1 MTNLALILVVVAI
14 VNFTLGGVV
23 FSRKPR
29 DKAAQTFLG
38 LTGGLGLWGLGI
50 SFYLLSGDMDR
61 AAFYSNIYYFAAML
75 MATSLYLFSVSQSH
89 RQLSSWHYLHWLVPV
104 GWLIGVI
111 ISPRLLVNFSIN
123 DLSHVAISPV
133 GYAVYSAITITYFV
147 AAIVILA
154 RGVANTVDHWRRRQL
169 LLVSVSAVL
178 VGVVAITFNLLL
190 PALGI
195 YYLVWV
201 GPLYSIVFAL
211 SAAYAVERY
220 KMFDLRATLAKTL
233 AYLLALIV
241 VVLVYTSVLLAV
253 GLRFFGGVSA
263 SRSQDLIYIALAILL
278 AVTFQP
284 LKNFFNR
291 ITSRL
296 FFNLNYSPE
305 QVIQEFGDAMLGSVE
320 LGGLAEATFSVL
332 NRTLAPADLALIIS
346 DDSAATH
353 FIRVSTSTGDG
364 LSRTVVRHLAQSLS
378 LPRYRRRLIID
389 SQELFESRD
398 LTLKSL
404 FDDNAVNLAVK
415 LQTKDRQLGYLLV
428 GYRQNGAGYGSSD
441 MYILRTVGD
450 ELALAIENGLQFK
463 QINRFN
469 RTLKE
474 RVDSAT
480 SKLRQNNRQ
489 LLQLDEAK
497 DEFISMA
504 SHQLRTPLTTVKG
517 YLSML
522 MEGDAGKLTRQQQKL
537 TEEAFNSSQRM
548 VFLIND
554 FLNVSRL
561 QTGRFELEKRP
572 VDLGEVLTQE
582 IGQLQVMAKSRQMK
596 LDCQADKSLPLME
609 LDETKLRQVMM
620 NFVDNAIYYS
630 SSGSTI
636 AISLKLIDHA
646 VEFKVTDHGIGVPKN
661 EQAGLFGKFYRA
673 SNARKQRPDGTG
685 VGLYMAKKV
694 IDAHDGQIIFS
705 SQQGKGST
713 FGFRLPLINIDL

>member
-1 MTNLALILVVVAI
+1 MTDLALALIIVAI

-38 LTGGLGLWGLGI
+38 FSGGIGLWGLGI
-50 SFYLLSGDMDR
+50 SFYMLSSDLTR
-61 AAFYSNIYYFAAML
+61 AQFYSDVYYFAAMA
-75 MATSLYLFSVSQSH
+75 MVSSLYLFSLSQRR
-89 RQLSSWHYLHWLVPV
+89 RQLSYWHYLHWLMPLL
-104 GWLIGVI
+104 WLIGLFI
-111 ISPRLLVNFSIN
+111 EPQLLVNFSTT
-123 DLSHVAISPV
+123 DLSQVMISPL
-133 GYAVYSAITITYFV
+133 GYAIYSAILVAYFGASITI
-147 AAIVILA
+147 LLK
-154 RGVANTVDHWRRRQL
+154 GVLGTIDHWRRRQL
-169 LLVSVSAVL
+169 ILVTASVTVAGL
-178 VGVVAITFNLLL
+178 VALTFNLLL

-195 YYLVWV
+195 YTLIWV

-211 SAAYAVERY
+211 GVAYAVERY
-220 KMFDLRATLAKTL
+220 KMFDMRATLAKTL

-241 VVLVYTSVLLAV
+241 VVVVYSTTLLVV
-253 GLRFFGGVSA
+253 GLRFFGGSGTNRA
-263 SRSQDLIYIALAILL
+263 QGLIYIALAILL

-296 FFNLNYSPE
+296 FFNLNYTPE
-305 QVIQEFGDAMLGSVE
+305 EVIQQFGDAMLGTVE
-320 LGGLAEATFSVL
+320 LGGLAEATFAVL

-346 DDSAATH
+346 DDTTMTH
-353 FIRVSTSTGDG
+353 FIR
-364 LSRTVVRHLAQSLS
+364 LSASSRPSLTRPVVRHLAQILS
-378 LPRYRRRLIID
+378 RPRYRRRLMVD

-398 LTLKSL
+398 LALKGL
-404 FDDNAVNLAVK
+404 MDDNSINLAVK
-415 LQTKDRQLGYLLV
+415 LKTQDRPIGYLLV

-441 MYILRTVGD
+441 LYILRTVGD
-450 ELALAIENGLQFK
+450 ELALAVENGLQFK

-480 SKLRQNNRQ
+480 NRLRQSNKQ
-489 LLQLDEAK
+489 LRQLDEAK

-522 MEGDAGKLTRQQQKL
+522 MEGDAGKLTGQQQKL

-561 QTGRFELEKRP
+561 QTGKFELEKRP
-572 VDLGEVLTQE
+572 TDLGEVLGQE
-582 IGQLQVMAKSRQMK
+582 ISQLQVMAKSRQMK
-596 LDCQADKSLPLME
+596 LDCQTDKTLPVME
-609 LDETKLRQVMM
+609 LDESKLRQVMM

-630 SSGSTI
+630 PAGSTI
-636 AISLKLIDHA
+636 KVSLKLVDHA
-646 VEFKVTDHGIGVPKN
+646 LEFKVIDQGIGVPKN
-661 EQAGLFGKFYRA
+661 EQPGLFGKFYRA

-694 IDAHDGQIIFS
+694 IDEHGGDIIFS
-705 SQQGKGST
+705 SQVGKGST
-713 FGFRLPLINIDL
+713 FGFRLPITITD